1 MKMAGVC
8 AAAFV
13 WRTAGAAGGV
23 GGVGGGCGGL
33 INVDDVFDV
42 QIGFRVSIR
51 AGGDGG
57 EIVGIKWINNK
68 GVSGCGGR
76 GGGPNRPSRGATRS
90 QSTSGS
96 S

>member
-8 AAAFV
+8 AAVFV
-13 WRTAGAAGGV
+13 WRSTDAAGGAGGV
-23 GGVGGGCGGL
+23 GGGGGGL
-33 INVDDVFDV
+33 INVDDVCDV

-51 AGGDGG
+51 VGGDDG

-68 GVSGCGGR
+68 GGSGCGGR
-76 GGGPNRPSRGATRS
+76 GGGPSRPSRGATRS